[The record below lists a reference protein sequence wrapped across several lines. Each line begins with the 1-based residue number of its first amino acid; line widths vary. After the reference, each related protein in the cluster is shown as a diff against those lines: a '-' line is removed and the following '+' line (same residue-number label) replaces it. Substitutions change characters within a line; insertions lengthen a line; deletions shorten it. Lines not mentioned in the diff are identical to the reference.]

1 MGRKGYTTK
10 NAKSAIMI
18 GDVEALEKI
27 FDFYGINDEAA
38 TISQARYAFISASLG
53 YAAAA
58 SYNGEVS
65 YEITEMLIERCS
77 HFINVF
83 SFTDLMMTALDLYE
97 RDGYDEI
104 PKDIQKAM
112 RKDEFSDTVASA
124 IAQLDANEAEA
135 LLVFATEE
143 LKQLKREFTFPIVRM
158 VYDNEMIDNH
168 ILLCFMAASIDIQF
182 NNAPKP
188 KGLFG
193 MILG

>member
-1 MGRKGYTTK
+1 MGRNGYTTK

-27 FDFYGINDEAA
+27 FDFYEINDEAT
-38 TISQARYAFISASLG
+38 TIWLSRYAFISASLN
-53 YAAAA
+53 YAAAVA
-58 SYNGEVS
+58 YNGEGS
-65 YEITEMLIERCS
+65 YKITEMLIERCS

-104 PKDIQKAM
+104 PEDIQNAM
-112 RKDEFSDTVASA
+112 RKNEFSDTVASA

-143 LKQLKREFTFPIVRM
+143 LEQLKREFTFPIIRM

-168 ILLCFMAASIDIQF
+168 MLLSFMAASIEIQL
-182 NNAPKP
+182 NDRHA
-188 KGLFG
+188 
-193 MILG
+193 